1 MDYNTS
7 VVVRSDVEKTM
18 LISGSVL
25 KNHSGDDR
33 LSISKAANEV
43 KPFTL
48 EVEKTRYSSVD
59 VLFP

>member
-1 MDYNTS
+1 MDHNTS
-7 VVVRSDVEKTM
+7 VVALSDVEKTM

-25 KNHSGDDR
+25 KNRPSDDR
-33 LSISKAANEV
+33 LNISKAANEV

-48 EVEKTRYSSVD
+48 EVEKTSYSSVH